1 MRGQRFI
8 NWHKIM
14 IRYRLDFTINGFYRT
29 QYFETKQKAE
39 TFAIQDGVVIKHK
52 PRRVELA
59 YHHFASRR
67 GYICKGGE
75 WDEVYAGR
83 FGEGIIRH
91 KQNATAGS
99 PHDSNNYHYVEYY
112 IEKK

>member
-1 MRGQRFI
+1 
-8 NWHKIM
+8 M
-14 IRYRLDFTINGFYRT
+14 IKYKLVYTIKGLHRT
-29 QYFETKQKAE
+29 QYFATKQEAE
-39 TFAIQDGVVIKHK
+39 TFAIKDGVVMKDK

-59 YHHFASRR
+59 YHHTASKK
-67 GYICKGGE
+67 GYIRKGGE
-75 WDEVYAGR
+75 WDEVYAGK

-99 PHDSNNYHYVEYY
+99 PNHSNNYHYVEYY

>member
-1 MRGQRFI
+1 
-8 NWHKIM
+8 M

-39 TFAIQDGVVIKHK
+39 TFAIQDNVVVKHK
-52 PRRVELA
+52 PRRVDMA

-67 GYICKGGE
+67 GYIRKGGE

-91 KQNATAGS
+91 KQNATFGS
-99 PHDSNNYHYVEYY
+99 SHDSNNYHYVEYY